1 MHRRS
6 GAEFVT
12 TINLWAIIMTHEING
27 ILNFFSIS
35 KELVDHIR
43 LEISCMAVY
52 SLARSSTLTC
62 GLGFELADDDGDT
75 AVPVAG
81 VVAVVAAGEVW
92 TEEEDE
98 GPLPAAEEEEEEGA
112 SVLTADTRA
121 EEDAATGGDD
131 AVAATAVIVVAVE
144 STVVTG
150 FAIVVVVAFW
160 LEEVVPL
167 LSLTCPFTWVGNT
180 C

>member
-52 SLARSSTLTC
+52 SLAQSSTLTC

-98 GPLPAAEEEEEEGA
+98 GPLPAAEEEEEGA

-167 LSLTCPFTWVGNT
+167 LSLTCPFIWVGNT

>member
-52 SLARSSTLTC
+52 SLAQSSTLTC

-98 GPLPAAEEEEEEGA
+98 GPLPAAEEEEEGA

>member
-98 GPLPAAEEEEEEGA
+98 GPLPAAEEEEEGA